1 MPYIYQIVF
10 GVVLVILQVLTSDV
24 LSIGGVLPDFVL
36 IFLVWVVI
44 EKGQLKGE
52 LTGFALGLGLDILS
66 SGILGSQALSKAIVG
81 FLLGYFYN
89 EDKTNQRLRNWP
101 FLLFVFVGAIVNNL
115 IYYILFTQARTGFID
130 YFMERGGLGVLYTT
144 IVAILPLFY
153 FSRKPRY
160 S

>member
-1 MPYIYQIVF
+1 VPYIYQIVF
-10 GVVLVILQVLTSDV
+10 GVVLVILQVMTSDM
-24 LSIGGVLPDFVL
+24 LSIGGVLPDFAL

-52 LTGFALGLGLDILS
+52 LTGFALGLGLDVLS
-66 SGILGSQALSKAIVG
+66 SGILGSQGLSKAIVG

-101 FLLFVFVGAIVNNL
+101 FLFFVFVGAAINNL
-115 IYYILFTQARTGFID
+115 IYYVLFTQARTGFID

-144 IVAILPLFY
+144 IVSILPLFY

>member
-1 MPYIYQIVF
+1 M
-10 GVVLVILQVLTSDV
+10 LVILQVLTSDV
-24 LSIGGVLPDFVL
+24 LSINGILPDISL
-36 IFLVWVVI
+36 IFLIWIVI

-52 LTGFALGLGLDILS
+52 LSGFVIGLGLDMLS
-66 SGILGSQALSKAIVG
+66 GGILGSQALSKAIVG

-89 EDKTNQRLRNWP
+89 EEKTNQRLRNWP
-101 FLLFVFVGAIVNNL
+101 FLLFVFIGATINNL
-115 IYYILFTQARTGFID
+115 IYYALFTQARTGFVD
-130 YFMERGGLGVLYTT
+130 YIMERGGLGVLYTT

>member
-10 GVVLVILQVLTSDV
+10 GVVLVILQVMTSDM

-66 SGILGSQALSKAIVG
+66 SGILGSQGLSKAIVG
-81 FLLGYFYN
+81 FLLGYF
-89 EDKTNQRLRNWP
+89 
-101 FLLFVFVGAIVNNL
+101 
-115 IYYILFTQARTGFID
+115 
-130 YFMERGGLGVLYTT
+130 
-144 IVAILPLFY
+144 
-153 FSRKPRY
+153 
-160 S
+160 